1 VGDVAQQQQQQQL
14 LHNEKMQTVT
24 VKTDCAWPA
33 VAGRAEAA
41 ADTVASPPPRM
52 STSICANVLL
62 GGAATLGTAPLAQQS
77 LTAGSGSKCNEYF
90 QKKLQFIHLVSSDR
104 AKTAKKSLKSSLPT
118 VTSPGRSKTAKI
130 IKG

>member
-1 VGDVAQQQQQQQL
+1 
-14 LHNEKMQTVT
+14 MQTVA
-24 VKTDCAWPA
+24 VKTDCVVA

-77 LTAGSGSKCNEYF
+77 LTAGSGSKCNEYLKKNYSLSILLAVTE
-90 QKKLQFIHLVSSDR
+90 QKLQKI
-104 AKTAKKSLKSSLPT
+104 T
-118 VTSPGRSKTAKI
+118 KI
-130 IKG
+130 IIT

>member
-1 VGDVAQQQQQQQL
+1 MGDVAQQQQQQQL

-24 VKTDCAWPA
+24 VKTDCVWPA

-90 QKKLQFIHLVSSDR
+90 QKNYSLFILLAVTEQKLQKI
-104 AKTAKKSLKSSLPT
+104 T
-118 VTSPGRSKTAKI
+118 KI
-130 IKG
+130 IIT